1 MTTFK
6 RTLLSWLYK
15 LFIGEFTLKRLV
27 RSLVLIPLFSVVGL
41 LFYGYMFPDRIIFQ
55 PPPPGYKDSSETFKL
70 TTADGAR
77 ITAVFLPNQSARYTI
92 LFSHGNAEDLG
103 TVIYKLKELH
113 EMGFSV
119 LGYDYRGY
127 GTSEGRPS
135 ENAVYRDI
143 DAAYDFLTAT
153 LKIPPDQIILDG
165 WSLGG
170 AVAADLAS
178 RRPVGGLILES
189 TFVSAFRV
197 VTVVPM
203 PFDKFNTLAK
213 LDEISCPILVIHGRG
228 DSVVKFWHG
237 EKLYEK
243 AKGPKQFLWAENAGH
258 GDVSLVAGEKYKQAL
273 KNFAAEIETSATI
286 PR

>member
-1 MTTFK
+1 MSLK
-6 RTLLSWLYK
+6 RTVLSRLYK
-15 LFIGEFTLKRLV
+15 LFVGEFTLKRLI
-27 RSLVLIPLFSVVGL
+27 RSLVLIPLFSVIGL
-41 LFYGYMFPDRIIFQ
+41 LCYGYMFTERIIFQ
-55 PPPPGYKDSSETFKL
+55 PPHPGYKDSDETFKL
-70 TTADGAR
+70 TTTDGAG

-127 GTSEGRPS
+127 GTSAGRPS

-143 DAAYDFLTAT
+143 DAAYEYLTAT
-153 LKIPPDQIILDG
+153 LKIPPDQIILYG

-178 RRPVGGLILES
+178 RRPVAGLILES

-203 PFDKFNTLAK
+203 PFDQFNTLAK
-213 LDEISCPILVIHGRG
+213 LDKISCPILVIHGRADG
-228 DSVVKFWHG
+228 VVKFWHG
-237 EKLYEK
+237 EKLYAN
-243 AKGPKQFLWAENAGH
+243 AKEPKQFLWVENASH
-258 GDVSLVAGEKYKQAL
+258 ADVSLIAAEQYKQTL
-273 KNFAAEIETSATI
+273 RNFAAELQTSGTI
-286 PR
+286 HR